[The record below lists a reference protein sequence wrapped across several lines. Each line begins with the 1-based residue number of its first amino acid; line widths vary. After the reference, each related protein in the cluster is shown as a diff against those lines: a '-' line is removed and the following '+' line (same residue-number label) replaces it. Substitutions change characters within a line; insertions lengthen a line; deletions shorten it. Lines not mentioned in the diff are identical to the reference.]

1 MAQFDDDK
9 NSLRGFLLYH
19 IHDHFNNAGITSKH
33 QIIYSH
39 LLSPIFFKSIYL
51 TVPRSPIKDVRPQLT
66 TLINSDPKTAD
77 QNPLTL
83 KPGITPETIIS
94 MRAFITNV
102 KNPRLRTFM
111 GSVNINNIG
120 RKKAFSMLKIAAA
133 KNAEINPL
141 TYIPS
146 SK

>member
-1 MAQFDDDK
+1 M
-9 NSLRGFLLYH
+9 
-19 IHDHFNNAGITSKH
+19 
-33 QIIYSH
+33 
-39 LLSPIFFKSIYL
+39 
-51 TVPRSPIKDVRPQLT
+51 
-66 TLINSDPKTAD
+66 LINSDPKTAD

-83 KPGITPETIIS
+83 KPGITPEAIKS
-94 MRAFITNV
+94 MSAFITNV